1 MNILITGHHLDL
13 TPGIREYIV
22 GKLDRI
28 VRHCDRIVEIE
39 VLLSVDT
46 LPQKEI
52 RQRAEVTLR
61 LKGETLH
68 AEDQAQDLYAAIDG
82 VVEKLDRQVARSKGK
97 ITDHRRESPKRMQE
111 NTDDLGNETDEVGD
125 ETADESNATIAGA
138 PPSAP
143 R

>member
-1 MNILITGHHLDL
+1 MNILITGHHLEL

-28 VRHCDRIVEIE
+28 VRHCDRIIEIE

-68 AEDQAQDLYAAIDG
+68 AEEQAQDLYAAIDG
-82 VVEKLDRQVARSKGK
+82 LIEKLDRQVARSQGK
-97 ITDHRRESPKRMQE
+97 VKNHRRESPKRMQE
-111 NTDDLGNETDEVGD
+111 ERPDEIADDAVGD
-125 ETADESNATIAGA
+125 TTGETEAAVGGE
-138 PPSAP
+138 PSSTP

>member
-1 MNILITGHHLDL
+1 MNILITGHHLEL

-28 VRHCDRIVEIE
+28 VRHCDRIIEID
-39 VLLSVDT
+39 VVLSVDT

-52 RQRAEVTLR
+52 RQRAEITLR

-68 AEDQAQDLYAAIDG
+68 AEEHAQDLYAAIDG
-82 VVEKLDRQVARSKGK
+82 LVEKLDRQVARYQGK
-97 ITDHRRESPKRMQE
+97 IKDHRRESPKRMQGE
-111 NTDDLGNETDEVGD
+111 STNEIGD
-125 ETADESNATIAGA
+125 EDVDTIADEAAIASE
-138 PPSAP
+138 PQSAP

>member
-1 MNILITGHHLDL
+1 MNILITGHHLEL

-28 VRHCDRIVEIE
+28 VRHCDRIIEIE

-68 AEDQAQDLYAAIDG
+68 AEEQAQDLYAAIDG
-82 VVEKLDRQVARSKGK
+82 LIEKLDRQVARSQGK
-97 ITDHRRESPKRMQE
+97 VKDHRRESPKRMRE
-111 NTDDLGNETDEVGD
+111 ESPGEIADDAVDDTSVETEAAV
-125 ETADESNATIAGA
+125 AGGPA
-138 PPSAP
+138 STP